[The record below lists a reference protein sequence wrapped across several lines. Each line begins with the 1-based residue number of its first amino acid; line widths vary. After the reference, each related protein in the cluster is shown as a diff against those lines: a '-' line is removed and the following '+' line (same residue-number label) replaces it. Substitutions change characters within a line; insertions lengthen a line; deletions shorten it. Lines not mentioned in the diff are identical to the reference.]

1 MKTSELIRRW
11 PLVLLLAAVVS
22 GCGVKST
29 PKFPDGSTY
38 PRTYPAPTADTVA
51 PAPQSRPAP
60 VGTTTDTRRRDPS
73 TGFYSPPPAAT
84 DIQSK

>member
-1 MKTSELIRRW
+1 MKMSELIRRW

-22 GCGVKST
+22 GCGVKSP
-29 PKFPDGSTY
+29 PKFPEGGTY
-38 PRTYPAPTADTVA
+38 PRTYPAPSADAVSA
-51 PAPQSRPAP
+51 PRARPAP

-73 TGFYSPPPAAT
+73 SDVYTPPPAAT